1 MKLSKHTLNMLKNF
15 GDINMS
21 IEIKKGNV
29 LRTVSV
35 QKNILA
41 QAELED
47 EFPQDF
53 AIYELNRFLGAASL
67 FDDPDFEF
75 NAKSTK
81 IGNDKGN
88 LDYVYCDPS
97 MIVTPPENNITFP
110 EPEIKFEL
118 TQDILSQIMRA
129 SNVLGTPEIVIE
141 GAPHSSGTH
150 QEFFHICA
158 MDVNNDS
165 TDTFYVNLFE
175 SYDKPFRFVFKTEN
189 MKMLPGNYDVEISS
203 KGISHFT
210 LQGAKLQYWIATE
223 STSSFGG

>member
-15 GDINMS
+15 SDINMS
-21 IEIKKGNV
+21 IEIKEGNI

-47 EFPQDF
+47 EFPKDF

-67 FDDPDFEF
+67 FDDPEFEF

-81 IGNDKGN
+81 IGTNTHSV
-88 LDYVYCDPS
+88 DYVYCDPS

-110 EPEIKFEL
+110 DPEVKFV
-118 TQDILSQIMRA
+118 LSQDALSQVMRA
-129 SNVLGTPEIVIE
+129 SNVLGTPEIAVE
-141 GAPHSSGTH
+141 SDSGN
-150 QEFFHICA
+150 INIKA
-158 MDVNNDS
+158 LDVNNDS
-165 TDTFYVNLFE
+165 TDTFTVNLDEKSDNKF
-175 SYDKPFRFVFKTEN
+175 KFVFKTEN

-203 KGISHFT
+203 KGISHLT
-210 LQGAKLQYWIATE
+210 MQGQKLQYWIATE
-223 STSSFGG
+223 SSSTFGG

>member
-15 GDINMS
+15 SDINMS

-47 EFPQDF
+47 EFPKDF
-53 AIYELNRFLGAASL
+53 AIYELNRFLGAVSL
-67 FDDPDFEF
+67 FDDPELEF
-75 NAKSTK
+75 NAKSVNIGTTK
-81 IGNDKGN
+81 HSA
-88 LDYVYCDPS
+88 DYVYCDPS

-110 EPEIKFEL
+110 DPEVKFTL
-118 TQDILSQIMRA
+118 TQDSLSQVMRA
-129 SNVLGTPEIVIE
+129 SNVLGTPEIAIE
-141 GAPHSSGTH
+141 GGPHPNDS
-150 QEFFHICA
+150 IRIKA
-158 MDVNNDS
+158 LDVNNDS
-165 TDTFYVNLFE
+165 TDTFKVVLDE
-175 SYDKPFRFVFKTEN
+175 KSGHTFRFVFKTEN
-189 MKMLPGNYDVEISS
+189 MKMIPGNYDVEISS

-223 STSSFGG
+223 STSNFGG

>member
-1 MKLSKHTLNMLKNF
+1 MKMKLSKHTLSMLKNF
-15 GDINMS
+15 SDINMS

-53 AIYELNRFLGAASL
+53 AIYELNRFLGAVSL
-67 FDDPDFEF
+67 FDDPEF
-75 NAKSTK
+75 QFYGKSAN
-81 IGNDKGN
+81 IGTVKHSV
-88 LDYVYCDPS
+88 DYVYCDPS

-110 EPEIKFEL
+110 EPEVKFTL
-118 TQDILSQIMRA
+118 SQDALSQIMKA
-129 SNVLGTPEIVIE
+129 SNVLGTPEIAVEGGPHPNDVIRLM
-141 GAPHSSGTH
+141 AL
-150 QEFFHICA
+150 
-158 MDVNNDS
+158 DVNNDS
-165 TDTFYVNLFE
+165 TDTFKVVLEERSDN
-175 SYDKPFRFVFKTEN
+175 KFRFVFKTEN

-210 LQGAKLQYWIATE
+210 MQGQKLQYWIATE
-223 STSSFGG
+223 ASSTFGG